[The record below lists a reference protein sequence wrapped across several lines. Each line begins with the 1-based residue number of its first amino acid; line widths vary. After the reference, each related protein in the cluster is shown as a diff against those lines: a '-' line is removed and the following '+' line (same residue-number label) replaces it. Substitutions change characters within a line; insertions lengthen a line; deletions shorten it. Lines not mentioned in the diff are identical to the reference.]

1 MLKYMQN
8 IYGSEV
14 VALLFSIF
22 MYPQLSKMSK
32 EELIDFAKEIKERGD
47 MTEEQY
53 QKAVE
58 FVEKIDELKQI
69 IKNKKEIE
77 EAREELLNVNKS

>member
-8 IYGSEV
+8 VYGSEG
-14 VALLFSIF
+14 VALLFCIF
-22 MYPQLSKMSK
+22 MYPQFSEKSK
-32 EELIDFAKEIKERGD
+32 EELIDYAKEIKERGD

-58 FVEKIDELKQI
+58 FIDKIEELKQT
-69 IKNKKEIE
+69 IKSKKENE
-77 EAREELLNVNKS
+77 E

>member
-8 IYGSEV
+8 IYGSEGA
-14 VALLFSIF
+14 ALLFCIF
-22 MYPQLSKMSK
+22 MYPPFSEKSK
-32 EELIDFAKEIKERGD
+32 EDLIDYAKEIKERGD

-58 FVEKIDELKQI
+58 FINKIEELRQT
-69 IKNKKEIE
+69 IKNKKENE
-77 EAREELLNVNKS
+77 E

>member
-8 IYGSEV
+8 TYGSEG
-14 VALLFSIF
+14 VALLFCIF
-22 MYPQLSKMSK
+22 MYPQFSEKSK
-32 EELIDFAKEIKERGD
+32 EELIDYAKEIKERGD

-58 FVEKIDELKQI
+58 FINKIDEIKQR
-69 IKNKKEIE
+69 IKNKKENE
-77 EAREELLNVNKS
+77 E